1 MSRRTTQWGLATA
14 RAPCSPPHI
23 LCRRTTQWGLAT
35 ESFVRDL
42 IVQISG
48 RRTTQWGLATLSTTG
63 SHCRST
69 SGSENYPMGIGDYNW
84 FSVSEFIGFFVGEL
98 PNGDWRWLLTRA
110 NFNKLSKGDKEFS
123 KICGKHESRIIKNLK
138 LRSDSPCKISQSRR

>member
-1 MSRRTTQWGLATA
+1 MATTLRFYVFEDFFEVVGELPIGEWRHKYVTCLEKFLLWSRRTTQWGLATPPTLGVELDFA
-14 RAPCSPPHI
+14 R
-23 LCRRTTQWGLAT
+23 RRTTHRGMAMQTPKPLQGPA
-35 ESFVRDL
+35 
-42 IVQISG
+42 
-48 RRTTQWGLATLSTTG
+48 
-63 SHCRST
+63 
-69 SGSENYPMGIGDYNW
+69 P
-84 FSVSEFIGFFVGEL
+84 VGEL